1 MRSRSAVIDSAFFST
16 PGWAIL
22 AGDQL
27 QVDCIASD
35 RPSDSPPLDLQ
46 FPITQIALDYQSTS
60 EALEM
65 AAIAVEAG
73 FDWLEIGTPLVTCQG
88 LAPVRAVVDAFPSIP
103 VVVDYKTMDGGSR
116 NVRHTKEKGARI
128 MTVCG
133 NASDATVLSA
143 ISAGKELGI
152 GVVVDTIGAADK
164 PSRARQCHKW
174 GADLVYLH
182 YSADERSADPTRDSI
197 QWLAATLDATSGPVG
212 VSTFGVND
220 AVQAARMGADYFI
233 IGHPLTAAEDP
244 HSALKNYVEEV
255 KGNYHSRH

>member
-1 MRSRSAVIDSAFFST
+1 V
-16 PGWAIL
+16 IL
-22 AGDQL
+22 ARDRI

-46 FPITQIALDYQSTS
+46 FPITQIALDYRSTS

-65 AAIAVEAG
+65 AALAVEAG
-73 FDWLEIGTPLVTCQG
+73 FDWLEIGTPLVTCEG

-116 NVRHTKEKGARI
+116 NVRHTKEEGAQI

-164 PSRARQCHKW
+164 PSRAKQCHEW

-182 YSADERSADPTRDSI
+182 YSADERSADSTRDSI
-197 QWLAATLDATSGPVG
+197 QWLPATLDATSGPVG
-212 VSTFGVND
+212 VSTFGVTD

-244 HSALKNYVEEV
+244 RSTLKNYVEEV